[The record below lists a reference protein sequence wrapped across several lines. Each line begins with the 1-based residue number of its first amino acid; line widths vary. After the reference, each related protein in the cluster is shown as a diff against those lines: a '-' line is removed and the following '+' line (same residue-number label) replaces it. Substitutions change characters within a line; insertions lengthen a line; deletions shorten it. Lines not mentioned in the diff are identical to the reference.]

1 MRRTRGFRKRRALQE
16 VQLEVVLALDGAPHE
31 HVVGG
36 KVQRAER
43 LRRLAQ
49 RPKHRPRAS
58 LRGHVGCRSDAV
70 EFESLCCASR
80 ILAFFRR
87 IAAPCLDVRLS
98 STCNTIKSTSALSSS
113 YKENFRFTIRL
124 VGCYFLHET
133 RALPCIYFLICKSC
147 LAKRLWHSTASWAV
161 AGEPAFLLH
170 LSRSNG
176 SAGSQ
181 NLVEK
186 TNFPQAQRRVVNRAV
201 NADALKTLLI
211 IVFFPLKNARVGD

>member
-80 ILAFFRR
+80 ILAFLSADSRAMFRC
-87 IAAPCLDVRLS
+87 PLELHVQH
-98 STCNTIKSTSALSSS
+98 NQV
-113 YKENFRFTIRL
+113 NFRFIK
-124 VGCYFLHET
+124 FL
-133 RALPCIYFLICKSC
+133 
-147 LAKRLWHSTASWAV
+147 
-161 AGEPAFLLH
+161 
-170 LSRSNG
+170 
-176 SAGSQ
+176 
-181 NLVEK
+181 
-186 TNFPQAQRRVVNRAV
+186 
-201 NADALKTLLI
+201 
-211 IVFFPLKNARVGD
+211 